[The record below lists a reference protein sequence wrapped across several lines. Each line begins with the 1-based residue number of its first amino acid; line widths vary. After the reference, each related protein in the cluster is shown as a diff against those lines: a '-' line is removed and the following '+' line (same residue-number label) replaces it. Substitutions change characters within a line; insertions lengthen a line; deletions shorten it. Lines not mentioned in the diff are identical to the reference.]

1 MPPSLTA
8 YRRCDSLRAR
18 ACAARLFTISH
29 SSLRKQANMILMF
42 RKALLATALVAGL
55 FASAVFAAQVVDE
68 VSQVPHYDQA

>member
-1 MPPSLTA
+1 MT
-8 YRRCDSLRAR
+8 
-18 ACAARLFTISH
+18 
-29 SSLRKQANMILMF
+29 LMF